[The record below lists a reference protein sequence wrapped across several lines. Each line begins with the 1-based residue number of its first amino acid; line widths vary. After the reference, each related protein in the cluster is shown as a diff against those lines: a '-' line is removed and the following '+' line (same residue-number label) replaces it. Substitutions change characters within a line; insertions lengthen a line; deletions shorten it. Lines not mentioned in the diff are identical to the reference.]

1 MRRVRCRHF
10 GDEREGLEAPPF
22 PGPFGQEIYENISR
36 EAWEAWLR
44 QQTMLINEYRLV
56 VTDPQARSLLRSAMK
71 EFLFREGA
79 TETKEASETKG
90 VS

>member
-1 MRRVRCRHF
+1 
-10 GDEREGLEAPPF
+10 
-22 PGPFGQEIYENISR
+22 
-36 EAWEAWLR
+36 
-44 QQTMLINEYRLV
+44 MLINEYRLV